1 MSCVKL
7 EPRASCASGKN
18 HASTM
23 SQYSL
28 SNRSSRTF
36 LASSHSHTTITFQ
49 PIASSSA
56 CCLISRSW
64 LRSSFALQ
72 NSTFDFGTRVAFG
85 QFSCIC
91 QKQPLMNT
99 IVRYFG
105 NTTSGCPGYR
115 LSFLRN
121 RRPFEKKKTAYHH
134 FDGGVFASDMRHDVA
149 SRATLIFLFFRG
161 FPRFSGLL
169 NVFLRCHSTPLW
181 QDPAKSGK
189 SEKHPDKTQ
198 CKCETDQRALRS
210 CMAYAG
216 TCNAAIININE
227 PTLFMQFTKDGS

>member
-1 MSCVKL
+1 MSIKQVACRRFHDKAVPAVPHVL
-7 EPRASCASGKN
+7 
-18 HASTM
+18 
-23 SQYSL
+23 
-28 SNRSSRTF
+28 F

-56 CCLISRSW
+56 CCLTSRSW

-115 LSFLRN
+115 LSFFAESQAFR
-121 RRPFEKKKTAYHH
+121 KKKTAYHH
-134 FDGGVFASDMRHDVA
+134 FNGCVFASDMRHDVA
-149 SRATLIFLFFRG
+149 SRATLVFLFFCG

-181 QDPAKSGK
+181 QNPANQKSIR
-189 SEKHPDKTQ
+189 TNA
-198 CKCETDQRALRS
+198 CKCDMDQRALRS

-216 TCNAAIININE
+216 TCNAAI
-227 PTLFMQFTKDGS
+227 